1 MKIELK
7 NISLKFEEKS
17 PLFANINLTV
27 EHGDFILI
35 RGKSG
40 IGKSSF
46 LRLLNRLHEPT
57 EGQIWIEGKPIT
69 DHQITSLR
77 RRIGYLQQTP
87 TMIAGSI
94 EDNLNLPFHFKSG
107 RQLNRPSQK
116 ILEQMLGN
124 FLLTSIDL
132 QSNAQNLS
140 VGEKQRIALIRTFL
154 SEPEIILCDEPTS
167 ALDSESQKIVEN
179 AIEQINVEKKT
190 TVLLVTHLDFIPK
203 RAIVKKF
210 TLNQDSIIGEE
221 K

>member
-57 EGQIWIEGKPIT
+57 EGQIWIDNKPIT

-210 TLNQDSIIGEE
+210 TLNQDSIIGGE

>member
-1 MKIELK
+1 
-7 NISLKFEEKS
+7 
-17 PLFANINLTV
+17 
-27 EHGDFILI
+27 
-35 RGKSG
+35 
-40 IGKSSF
+40 
-46 LRLLNRLHEPT
+46 
-57 EGQIWIEGKPIT
+57 
-69 DHQITSLR
+69 
-77 RRIGYLQQTP
+77 
-87 TMIAGSI
+87 MIAGSI

-210 TLNQDSIIGEE
+210 TLNQDSIMGI
-221 K
+221 KLHIL

>member
-1 MKIELK
+1 
-7 NISLKFEEKS
+7 
-17 PLFANINLTV
+17 
-27 EHGDFILI
+27 
-35 RGKSG
+35 
-40 IGKSSF
+40 
-46 LRLLNRLHEPT
+46 
-57 EGQIWIEGKPIT
+57 
-69 DHQITSLR
+69 
-77 RRIGYLQQTP
+77 
-87 TMIAGSI
+87 
-94 EDNLNLPFHFKSG
+94 
-107 RQLNRPSQK
+107 
-116 ILEQMLGN
+116 MLGN

-210 TLNQDSIIGEE
+210 TLNQDSIMGEE

>member
-1 MKIELK
+1 MKIDLK

-57 EGQIWIEGKPIT
+57 EGQIWIDNKPIT

-94 EDNLNLPFHFKSG
+94 EDNLNLHFKSG

-210 TLNQDSIIGEE
+210 TLNQDSIMGEE

>member
-7 NISLKFEEKS
+7 NISLKFKEKS
-17 PLFANINLTV
+17 PLFQNINLTI

-35 RGKSG
+35 QGKSG

-57 EGQIWIEGKPIT
+57 TGQIWIDDKPIT
-69 DHQITSLR
+69 DHQITNLR

-87 TMIAGSI
+87 IMVKGSI
-94 EDNLNLPFHFKSG
+94 EDNLKLPFHFKSSRKLKQPSK
-107 RQLNRPSQK
+107 RQL
-116 ILEQMLGN
+116 EQTLRN
-124 FLLTSIDL
+124 FLLTNINL

-140 VGEKQRIALIRTFL
+140 LGEKQRIALIRTLL

-167 ALDSESQKIVEN
+167 ALDSDSQQIVGN
-179 AIEQINVEKKT
+179 ALEQTNVEKET

-203 RAIVKKF
+203 RTTVKKI
-210 TLNQDSIIGEE
+210 TLNQDNTIEE
-221 K
+221 EI

>member
-17 PLFANINLTV
+17 PLFTNINLTI

-116 ILEQMLGN
+116 ILEQMLEN

>member
-1 MKIELK
+1 MKTELK
-7 NISLKFEEKS
+7 SISLRFEENP
-17 PLFANINLTV
+17 PLFKNINLTV

-57 EGQIWIEGKPIT
+57 EGQIWIDDKPIT

-77 RRIGYLQQTP
+77 CRIGYLQQTP
-87 TMIAGSI
+87 TMIEGSI
-94 EDNLNLPFHFKSG
+94 EDNLNLPFHFKSS
-107 RQLNRPSQK
+107 RQLERPSRQNF
-116 ILEQMLGN
+116 EHMLRN
-124 FLLTSIDL
+124 FLLKNIDL
-132 QSNAQNLS
+132 QNDAQNLS

-167 ALDSESQKIVEN
+167 ALDSESKQIVED

-190 TVLLVTHLDFIPK
+190 TVFLVTHLDFIPK
-203 RAIVKKF
+203 RAVVRKF
-210 TLNQDSIIGEE
+210 TLSQDGIIEVG

>member
-57 EGQIWIEGKPIT
+57 EGQIWIDNKPIT

-116 ILEQMLGN
+116 ILEQMLEN

>member
-210 TLNQDSIIGEE
+210 TLNQDSIMGEE